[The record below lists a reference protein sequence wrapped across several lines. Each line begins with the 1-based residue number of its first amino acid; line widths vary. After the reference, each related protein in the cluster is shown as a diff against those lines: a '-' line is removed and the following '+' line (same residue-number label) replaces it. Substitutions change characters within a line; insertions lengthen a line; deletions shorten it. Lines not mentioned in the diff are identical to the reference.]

1 MGQKYVSYC
10 ANKCPASLKANHG
23 NWSYAHLKISKLLR
37 LFGVINLISCATN
50 IPMVFYKHMADLVQ
64 NLKSSNTFL
73 TVQHRELKYTWR
85 STDDLEDFCYL
96 IVSKTRAHLTQRGA
110 FVGGCYRMCKP
121 CECAV
126 TQELLLQLEM
136 RDIADIILEK
146 GKTFDDELSNDV
158 KCEKAITKAWRRFT
172 RHKVLL

>member
-73 TVQHRELKYTWR
+73 TVQHRELKYTSR
-85 STDDLEDFCYL
+85 STDDLKDSWYL
-96 IVSKTRAHLTQRGA
+96 DESKRRAQLTNKDA
-110 FVGGCYRMCKP
+110 VVGEYYRM
-121 CECAV
+121 
-126 TQELLLQLEM
+126 
-136 RDIADIILEK
+136 
-146 GKTFDDELSNDV
+146 F
-158 KCEKAITKAWRRFT
+158 
-172 RHKVLL
+172 KVLPIIEDTLHTHYRGQYSVFARKLHTIMSLVCIQGICMDCSGESLKIKKNR